1 MSVELMP
8 FSFFLTF
15 RTLHAFV
22 LADRERQIVGTQ
34 LFGWSDHIYH
44 SLFIKKSCAYSLLP
58 MSPYCLIGNPPSLI
72 LTSFRDST
80 ADTCSRKRQPPTF
93 DPRIGGQTCLWSTQL
108 YLFVLARNL
117 AQVPMCQVGNISHK
131 NGAYD
136 APGCPCRKNVESGI
150 WDVWYTACFI
160 CNTGSNFHPCHPLFR
175 TKPAFMPTMG
185 TSSRPLQAQSS
196 SIQSSNLTNFSF
208 LLVFTK
214 QIPLWGYKIPDLP
227 CCRPL
232 LILSAQ
238 YTKYLVSWY
247 Q

>member
-1 MSVELMP
+1 
-8 FSFFLTF
+8 
-15 RTLHAFV
+15 
-22 LADRERQIVGTQ
+22 
-34 LFGWSDHIYH
+34 
-44 SLFIKKSCAYSLLP
+44 
-58 MSPYCLIGNPPSLI
+58 MSPYCLIGNPPRPLI

-80 ADTCSRKRQPPTF
+80 DDTCSRKRQPPTF

-185 TSSRPLQAQSS
+185 TSRRPLHSQWSSIHCSNLPQKLFSS
-196 SIQSSNLTNFSF
+196 SISENSRKISSTRKYGF
-208 LLVFTK
+208 LHFCHRCHLWSK
-214 QIPLWGYKIPDLP
+214 Q
-227 CCRPL
+227 
-232 LILSAQ
+232 LISSLKAPWSG
-238 YTKYLVSWY
+238 LDEREN
-247 Q
+247 